1 MIQPFAEVCQTFLL
15 ELFNE
20 LNFSDRLIK
29 VLKDEKK
36 LKKKEKTP
44 LKRQN
49 MSAVKKRIML
59 KFDKETQT
67 QMRIPVESSIEE
79 SGSSLLTKRMH
90 S

>member
-1 MIQPFAEVCQTFLL
+1 
-15 ELFNE
+15 
-20 LNFSDRLIK
+20 
-29 VLKDEKK
+29 
-36 LKKKEKTP
+36 
-44 LKRQN
+44 

-79 SGSSLLTKRMH
+79 PGSSLLTKRMH

>member
-1 MIQPFAEVCQTFLL
+1 ML

-20 LNFSDRLIK
+20 LNFSDRLVKI
-29 VLKDEKK
+29 LKDEKK

-44 LKRQN
+44 QKRQN
-49 MSAVKKRIML
+49 MSAVKRRIML

-67 QMRIPVESSIEE
+67 QMRIPVESTNEE
-79 SGSSLLTKRMH
+79 PGSSLLAKRMH